1 VDVTCFKAECKGC
14 IEDRELWFRFREA
27 FDTLV
32 DAAFVDLD
40 GVDRAER
47 ALELL
52 EDQMRRARN
61 GNELLA
67 RVRAFQIAA
76 LQSGWHIRLPLRDV
90 AIAIVMAL
98 NTAAANQQD
107 WPLPSDVTPQ
117 PQPQALAALAW
128 ATRLS
133 AADLA
138 KARIGDL
145 AADCATFREHAIDR
159 PLTPAI
165 RAQMWVRRRQGCA
178 DDDRLFTTRNGAA
191 LRVPAIRAVLD
202 ATAPS
207 AFNTA
212 ELGPNTVRHELAALV
227 DIRRVGFDVDDFASM
242 DESSR
247 SDLPSA
253 DYSDWALTHGGGDLR
268 ARTGLPNAGS
278 TDVLARRAHGFAMA
292 KEAATG
298 FSNPPA
304 WPSSLRSPAFRE
316 RRVDEYLAADAAR
329 LHSVLLQTGGGADRL
344 GLIQGLRWSADRLH
358 KAEATL
364 REQLSRTAEILAATL
379 DGRLELRV
387 RSDHETTPAV
397 ERILKRADRDH
408 GVSPAGARLLFEL
421 LEGPRV
427 GITIADLQMPS
438 EVAQAAIR
446 ELLQRGLIGVER
458 QALVALVQ
466 GVRSNLW
473 GWEREP
479 MRGTEWDEYT
489 SAMPAADH
497 PA

>member
-1 VDVTCFKAECKGC
+1 LFG
-14 IEDRELWFRFREA
+14 
-27 FDTLV
+27 
-32 DAAFVDLD
+32 LD

-47 ALELL
+47 VLELL
-52 EDQMRRARN
+52 EDEIRRARN

-67 RVRAFQIAA
+67 RIRAFQIAA
-76 LQSGWHIRLPLRDV
+76 LQSGWHLRIPLRDV
-90 AIAIVMAL
+90 ALAIAMAL
-98 NTAAANQQD
+98 NTAAANQLD
-107 WPLPSDVTPQ
+107 WPLRSDVT

-138 KARIGDL
+138 KAKIGDL
-145 AADCATFREHAIDR
+145 DADCTTFGEHEIDR

-165 RAQMWVRRRQGCA
+165 RAQIWVRRRQGCA
-178 DDDRLFTTRNGAA
+178 DHDRLFTTRNGAA

-242 DESSR
+242 DESSQF
-247 SDLPSA
+247 DLPSA

-304 WPSSLRSPAFRE
+304 WPSSLRSAAFRE